1 MGMEQFVSLFSIC
14 HSQELFVEFL
24 DSRVV
29 MGFPRKHFAVLLVQ
43 RLRTF
48 CLDVDPVADI
58 GELQRLTSAVDAA
71 ARTRH
76 DFHKVELFSS
86 ADGFH
91 QFSRVAQS
99 MRNRGAYLQISATVL
114 SAASITPP
122 VVPKMAPAPDASPN
136 GLSKSLSP
144 RSGKSIPT
152 S

>member
-76 DFHKVELFSS
+76 DFHKVELLSS

-99 MRNRGAYLQISATVL
+99 MRNRGAYLQIRDLNGRDFNPFQSANFFVFE
-114 SAASITPP
+114 IIRGRI
-122 VVPKMAPAPDASPN
+122 D
-136 GLSKSLSP
+136 
-144 RSGKSIPT
+144 
-152 S
+152 